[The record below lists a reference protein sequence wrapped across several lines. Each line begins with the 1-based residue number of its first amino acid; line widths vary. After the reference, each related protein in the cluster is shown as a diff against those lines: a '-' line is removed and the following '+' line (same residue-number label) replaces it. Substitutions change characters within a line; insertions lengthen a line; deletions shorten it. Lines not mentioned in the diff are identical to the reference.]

1 MARRTD
7 GRPSHGPESGF
18 EFADLLLNFYPDIEA
33 AYESHTRA
41 ERLAH
46 LRRTILFGLFFY
58 NAYNFSDF
66 FLVHDIY
73 FLTTIWRLI
82 VVTPMSLL
90 LVWILPRVTAKWRER
105 LIFLGMI
112 NAVALP
118 VFGILASRDALSAY
132 TFYEVPLM
140 LVFGN
145 LMLKLRF
152 PHAALFTAIT
162 LFVSVLVLAFR
173 PGFGPVLV
181 AALALQITTATFF
194 ILYGGYINERS
205 LRKAYL
211 STCREKAR
219 SETSEI
225 ARAAAEAGGRAKS
238 EFLANMS
245 HEIRTPLNGLLTMA
259 EVMDRYDLEPD
270 QRSRL
275 TIVRQSGLDLLR
287 LLNDILDFS
296 KIEAGKLDIEA
307 IEFEPE
313 KVLEATWAGFVPVA
327 KEKGLSL
334 RLDMEACIRGGLR
347 RGDPTRL
354 RQIAANFIS
363 NAIKFTPSGEVSVHL
378 AGLGSGGHDGLR
390 LCVRDTGIGIA
401 PDKMERLFQ
410 KFSQVDP
417 STTRRFGGT
426 GLGLA
431 ICQKLAELM
440 GGRVWAESQEGVG
453 SAFYAELML
462 PSIADRDASRAA
474 EPERA
479 LATRVNPIRVLAA
492 EDHRTNQIV
501 LSTIM
506 ELFGFDLSLVE
517 DGAQALQRWRNED
530 FDVILMDI
538 QMPVMSGV
546 EATRAIRAEERLSA
560 RPRTPIIALS
570 ANAYSHEIAE
580 CVAAGMDAH
589 VSKPIELDALKA
601 ALERVLRSTDEDI
614 LDAETRI
621 SAGLG

>member
-1 MARRTD
+1 M
-7 GRPSHGPESGF
+7 
-18 EFADLLLNFYPDIEA
+18 
-33 AYESHTRA
+33 
-41 ERLAH
+41 
-46 LRRTILFGLFFY
+46 
-58 NAYNFSDF
+58 
-66 FLVHDIY
+66 
-73 FLTTIWRLI
+73 
-82 VVTPMSLL
+82 
-90 LVWILPRVTAKWRER
+90 WIIPRVTARWRER
-105 LIFLGMI
+105 LILLGTI
-112 NAVALP
+112 NAVLLP
-118 VFGILASRDALSAY
+118 LFVIWVSRDALSAY
-132 TFYEVPLM
+132 TMYEMPLV

-152 PHAALFTAIT
+152 PHAALFTAMT
-162 LFVSVLVLAFR
+162 LLASLLVLALR
-173 PGFGPVLV
+173 GFQPVLAV
-181 AALALQITTATFF
+181 ALALQVTTASFF
-194 ILYGGYINERS
+194 ILYGCYSNELT

-211 STCREKAR
+211 SNCREKAR

-259 EVMDRYDLEPD
+259 EVMDRYDLAPE

-275 TIVRQSGLDLLR
+275 AIVRQSGLDLLL

-296 KIEAGKLDIEA
+296 KIEAGKLDIES
-307 IEFEPE
+307 IDFEPE
-313 KVLEATWAGFVPVA
+313 WVLEATLAGFIPVA
-327 KEKGLSL
+327 EEKGLSL
-334 RLDMEACIRGGLR
+334 RLDVDVSVRGGLR
-347 RGDPTRL
+347 RGDPARL

-363 NAIKFTPSGEVSVHL
+363 NAIKFTPSGEVWVHL
-378 AGLGSGGHDGLR
+378 AGVGSGGHDGLR
-390 LCVRDTGIGIA
+390 LCVRDTGIGIP

-410 KFSQVDP
+410 KFSQVDA

-440 GGRVWAESQEGVG
+440 GGRVWAESQAGVG

-462 PSIADRDASRAA
+462 PSISDRVASRPVEAA
-474 EPERA
+474 SVFEPG
-479 LATRVNPIRVLAA
+479 VDPIRVLAA

-517 DGAQALQRWRNED
+517 NGEQALQRWRDEA

-538 QMPVMSGV
+538 QMPVMSGI
-546 EATRAIRAEERLSA
+546 EATRAIRAEEIQSH

-570 ANAYSHEIAE
+570 ANAFSNEIAE
-580 CVAAGMDAH
+580 CLAVGMDAH
-589 VSKPIELDALKA
+589 VSKPIELEALKA
-601 ALERVLRSTDEDI
+601 ALEHVLNSAEEDI
-614 LDAETRI
+614 GDAESRA